1 MLLLRGV
8 NGIHSQIL
16 SHREI
21 IASLDRTGLPLPSIL
36 FEVQHFAAKPL
47 CLAEI
52 EKRTNLDKLSGNT
65 THKINVIIYKY
76 KNVCIIVPS

>member
-1 MLLLRGV
+1 MLLSRRA
-8 NGIHSQIL
+8 NSIHSQIL

-47 CLAEI
+47 CLAKI
-52 EKRTNLDKLSGNT
+52 EKVL
-65 THKINVIIYKY
+65 
-76 KNVCIIVPS
+76 